1 MRIALAFLGFFLE
14 KFQMKIRNLF
24 LLPAT
29 VFGLSVMIGC
39 NDPSAAVSFEVK
51 IIHDGQSV
59 DKALITLMPMKPD
72 GNSAGMKPGV
82 TDANGIA
89 KLSAPKGEYKVL
101 VSKNESAMAS
111 VSMDPKDMGKDMTK
125 NMGKAM
131 MGKNT
136 LNQKGEGSSGPKG
149 LLPAQFGVYDKTT
162 LKITVPTTEK
172 VVTFD
177 LGK

>member
-1 MRIALAFLGFFLE
+1 
-14 KFQMKIRNLF
+14 MKIRNLF

-39 NDPSAAVSFEVK
+39 NDPMAAVSFEVK
-51 IIHDGQSV
+51 IIHDGKSV
-59 DKALITLMPMKPD
+59 DKALVNLMPMKPD
-72 GNSAGMKPGV
+72 GNSTGMKPGV

-89 KLSAPKGEYKVL
+89 KLSAPRGEYKVL
-101 VSKNESAMAS
+101 VSKEESAMGAI
-111 VSMDPKDMGKDMTK
+111 SMDPKDMAKDMTK
-125 NMGKAM
+125 TMGKAM

-136 LNQKGEGSSGPKG
+136 LKGGKGEASSGSKS

>member
-1 MRIALAFLGFFLE
+1 M
-14 KFQMKIRNLF
+14 RNLF

-39 NDPSAAVSFEVK
+39 NDPLAAVSFEVK
-51 IIHDGQSV
+51 IIHDGKSV
-59 DKALITLMPMKPD
+59 DKALVSLMPMKPD
-72 GNSAGMKPGV
+72 GNSTGMKPGV

-89 KLSAPKGEYKVL
+89 KLSAPSGEYKVL
-101 VSKNESAMAS
+101 VTKEESAMGAM
-111 VSMDPKDMGKDMTK
+111 SMDPKDMAKDMTK

-136 LNQKGEGSSGPKG
+136 LKGKGEATSGPKN

>member
-1 MRIALAFLGFFLE
+1 
-14 KFQMKIRNLF
+14 MKIRNLF

-39 NDPSAAVSFEVK
+39 NDPMAAISFEVK
-51 IIHDGQSV
+51 IIHDGKSV
-59 DKALITLMPMKPD
+59 DKALVNLMPMKPD
-72 GNSAGMKPGV
+72 GNSTGMKPGV

-89 KLSAPKGEYKVL
+89 KLSAPRGEYKVL
-101 VSKNESAMAS
+101 VSKEDSAMGAI
-111 VSMDPKDMGKDMTK
+111 SMDPKDMAKDMTK

-136 LNQKGEGSSGPKG
+136 LKGGKGEASSGSKS